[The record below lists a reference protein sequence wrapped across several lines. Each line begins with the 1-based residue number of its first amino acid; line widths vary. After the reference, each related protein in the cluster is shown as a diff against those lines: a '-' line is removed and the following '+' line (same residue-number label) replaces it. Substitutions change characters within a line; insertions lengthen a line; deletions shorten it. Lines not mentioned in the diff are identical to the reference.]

1 MTKKLYYEDPY
12 LLDFESMV
20 NKMDQDERG
29 SYVVLEET
37 AFYPTGGGQPHD
49 KGTLN
54 GVCVYDVEEV
64 QDEVRHYIEEQL
76 PEDTLQV
83 IGRVDKK
90 RRIDHMQQHCGQ
102 HIISAVFDDQ
112 FSIPTTSFPLGK
124 DSVTIDLDTDHLTE
138 KRLQQ
143 AEERVNHL
151 IFQNEPVETKWMSV
165 EEAQAS
171 PLRKSLAV
179 DGDIRLVIIPGID
192 YNGCGGTHP
201 RSTGEVMAVK
211 LLGWTKNKQQVRLE
225 FVCGYRLLNSLQE
238 KHRILS
244 ELKQLIPRPEQQL
257 AEEVNQLFKDS
268 KEKDK
273 RLAELEEHLLQYE
286 ASEIISE
293 AENAQVIAHV
303 FKDRQFKTLQSLGK
317 AITEKAPNSYLILI
331 SEQQEQL
338 QFVLAR
344 GAEVDR
350 NMNEIAKETM
360 PLIEGKGGGKPEFVQ
375 GGGPRL
381 LDGAEFAEQIK
392 RIL

>member
-20 NKMDQDERG
+20 NKVDQDKRG
-29 SYVVLEET
+29 IYVVLEET

-49 KGTLN
+49 QGTIN
-54 GVCVYDVEEV
+54 GVYVYDVEEV

-76 PEDTLQV
+76 PKDTLQV
-83 IGRVDKK
+83 NGRVDEK

-102 HIISAVFDDQ
+102 HIISAVFEDQ
-112 FSIPTTSFPLGK
+112 FGIPTTSFHLGK
-124 DSVTIDLDTDHLTE
+124 DTVTIDLDTDHLSEHT
-138 KRLQQ
+138 LQQ
-143 AEERVNHL
+143 AEARVNQL
-151 IFQNEPVETKWMSV
+151 IFQNEPVETKWVSV
-165 EEAQAS
+165 EEAQAY
-171 PLRKSLAV
+171 PLRKALSV

-201 RSTGEVMAVK
+201 RSTGEIMAVK
-211 LLGWTKNKQQVRLE
+211 FLGWTKNKQQVRLE
-225 FVCGYRLLNSLQE
+225 FVCGYRVLDRLEE

-244 ELKQLIPRPEQQL
+244 EVKQLISRPEQQL
-257 AEEVNQLFKDS
+257 PEEVNQLIKES

-273 RLAELEEHLLQYE
+273 RLAEMEEHLLQYE
-286 ASEIISE
+286 AREIISE
-293 AENAQVIAHV
+293 AENAQVIVRV
-303 FKDRQFKTLQSLGK
+303 FKDRMFKTLQSLGK
-317 AITEKAPNSYLILI
+317 LITEKAPNSYLILI

-344 GAEVDR
+344 GAEIDR